1 MYRRQSSRRP
11 FIWKVSLIGILLVI
25 LNVYRSPSSTSSFN
39 SLDKELRADKTEG
52 QGGKAIATDKAGPL
66 RTTKDKVGEATTT
79 KKDTTLQTTEAQ
91 VDGETATAT
100 KDRPTKAEEKATNG
114 KSLASYSYGTTDVNE
129 FKRLNHEYL
138 LSRQQQ
144 LYTSHLSTQAREK
157 DANGKNITSYGFI
170 RANGFISGFRN
181 QMMALTMLAIRA
193 NHGEHKQLI
202 LDHLTFKDTYGTEK
216 YEPFEFFFDVEHWN
230 KYSYSEERLQDNGL
244 PVADI
249 LEPERYPNWLPR
261 LVFYDP
267 SIHDEL
273 NPSNKL
279 FSSKEI
285 AANPT
290 RPYAFQEAPTTLSG
304 NYIRY
309 RKGRGPFAPKAVAES
324 QETGPIRNPAEILL
338 LKGALQPH
346 PALQAVVDRSK
357 EYLRKKGQRQG
368 MSGSSTFRY
377 MTLHARV
384 EPDMQKHPV
393 CRDKKVLKLQEIVD
407 MIESKWPEPPVR
419 AVFLPINRQYLEK
432 EGTLP
437 PNFKNDT
444 ESNEEINWIAVEN
457 LQVLNRLT
465 NHNGDE
471 DGKSVGGLWNGRVP
485 VVEFGSEA
493 LRGTVYEHRPSLSG
507 AILNYFLA
515 LDADIFIGTEVSSYS
530 SDILGSRFYRESNA
544 EAMDAQTKNS
554 RKNNYKYLPGGL
566 EEWLSDDMIV
576 PPNFLC

>member
-1 MYRRQSSRRP
+1 MEILKRKAIGRNDPSPEIISNVKSPNQMYRRQSSRRP
-11 FIWKVSLIGILLVI
+11 FIWKVSLIGIFLFVI
-25 LNVYRSPSSTSSFN
+25 LNLYYSLSSTSPFL
-39 SLDKELRADKTEG
+39 SLDIELIVERAED
-52 QGGKAIATDKAGPL
+52 QGGKAIANVA
-66 RTTKDKVGEATTT
+66 
-79 KKDTTLQTTEAQ
+79 
-91 VDGETATAT
+91 
-100 KDRPTKAEEKATNG
+100 TKAEEKATDG
-114 KSLASYSYGTTDVNE
+114 TSLASYSYGTTDVNE
-129 FKRLNHEYL
+129 FKRLHHEYL

-144 LYTSHLSTQAREK
+144 LNNTSHLSTQAREK
-157 DANGKNITSYGFI
+157 DANGKNMTSYGFI
-170 RANGFISGFRN
+170 RKSGFIAGFRN

-230 KYSYSEERLQDNGL
+230 KYSYNEERLQDNGL

-290 RPYAFQEAPTTLSG
+290 RPYAYQEAPTTLFG

-309 RKGRGPFAPKAVAES
+309 GKGRGPFAPKAVAES

-407 MIESKWPEPPVR
+407 MIESKWPEPPVG

-457 LQVLNRLT
+457 LQVLNRVT

-507 AILNYFLA
+507 AILDYFLA
-515 LDADIFIGTEVSSYS
+515 LDADIFIGTEVSSFS
-530 SDILGSRFYRESNA
+530 SDILGSRFYRGLSDSDT
-544 EAMDAQTKNS
+544 DAHAQPIDGY
-554 RKNNYKYLPGGL
+554 RKNLREQNYKYLPGGL
-566 EEWLSDDMIV
+566 EKWISDEMTV
-576 PPNFLC
+576 PPGFVC

>member
-1 MYRRQSSRRP
+1 MANEIKRKTIGSQRDRRQSGRLP
-11 FIWKVSLIGILLVI
+11 FIWKVSSIGIFLFVI
-25 LNVYRSPSSTSSFN
+25 LNLYCSLSSTSPFL
-39 SLDKELRADKTEG
+39 SLDLELMVERTED
-52 QGGKAIATDKAGPL
+52 QGGKAIANVA
-66 RTTKDKVGEATTT
+66 
-79 KKDTTLQTTEAQ
+79 
-91 VDGETATAT
+91 
-100 KDRPTKAEEKATNG
+100 TKAEEKATDG
-114 KSLASYSYGTTDVNE
+114 TSLASYSYGTTDVNE

-193 NHGEHKQLI
+193 NHGGHKQLI
-202 LDHLTFKDTYGTEK
+202 LDHLTFKDYGSGKFES
-216 YEPFEFFFDVEHWN
+216 FEFFFDVEHWN
-230 KYSYSEERLQDNGL
+230 KYSYNEERLQDKNGL
-244 PVADI
+244 PVAEI

-261 LVFYDP
+261 LVFFDP

-273 NPSNKL
+273 NPSTKL
-279 FSSKEI
+279 YPSKEI
-285 AANPT
+285 ASNPT
-290 RPYAFQEAPTTLSG
+290 RPYGFQMKSTFLFT
-304 NYIRY
+304 NYFVY
-309 RKGRGPFAPKAVAES
+309 RKGKGPFAPQAADKSRVRF
-324 QETGPIRNPAEILL
+324 GNPADILL

-357 EYLRKKGQRQG
+357 EYLREKGQRQG

-377 MTLHARV
+377 MALHARV

-393 CRDKKVLKLQEIVD
+393 CRDQKVLKLQEIVD
-407 MIESKWPEPPVR
+407 MMESKWPEPPVD
-419 AVFLPINRQYLEK
+419 AVFLPINRKFLEN

-437 PNFKNDT
+437 ENYKNDT

-485 VVEFGSEA
+485 VVEFGFEA
-493 LRGTVYEHRPSLSG
+493 LRGTVYEHRPLLSG
-507 AILNYFLA
+507 AILDYFLA
-515 LDADIFIGTEVSSYS
+515 LGSDIFIGTEVSSFS
-530 SDILGSRFYRESNA
+530 SDIMSSRFYRGLSDSDT
-544 EAMDAQTKNS
+544 DAHAQPIDGY
-554 RKNNYKYLPGGL
+554 RKNLREQNYKYLPGGL
-566 EEWLSDDMIV
+566 EKWISDEMTV
-576 PPNFLC
+576 PPGFVC